1 MVHSD
6 EIILA
11 HSRDL
16 YFILNHFEQNALAI
30 LNVVYFRSGPYT
42 FVWSAPRILMISAY
56 DDLIDAN
63 QTDLIRRRN
72 QMHFLDCPRDE
83 LNEVIQINR
92 RKNRKNKKYK
102 L

>member
-1 MVHSD
+1 
-6 EIILA
+6 
-11 HSRDL
+11 
-16 YFILNHFEQNALAI
+16 
-30 LNVVYFRSGPYT
+30 
-42 FVWSAPRILMISAY
+42 MISAY

>member
-1 MVHSD
+1 
-6 EIILA
+6 
-11 HSRDL
+11 
-16 YFILNHFEQNALAI
+16 
-30 LNVVYFRSGPYT
+30 
-42 FVWSAPRILMISAY
+42 MISAY

-63 QTDLIRRRN
+63 QTDLIRRRHK
-72 QMHFLDCPRDE
+72 MHFLDCPRDE

>member
-1 MVHSD
+1 
-6 EIILA
+6 
-11 HSRDL
+11 
-16 YFILNHFEQNALAI
+16 
-30 LNVVYFRSGPYT
+30 
-42 FVWSAPRILMISAY
+42 MISAY

-63 QTDLIRRRN
+63 QTDLIRRRHK
-72 QMHFLDCPRDE
+72 MHFLDCPGDE